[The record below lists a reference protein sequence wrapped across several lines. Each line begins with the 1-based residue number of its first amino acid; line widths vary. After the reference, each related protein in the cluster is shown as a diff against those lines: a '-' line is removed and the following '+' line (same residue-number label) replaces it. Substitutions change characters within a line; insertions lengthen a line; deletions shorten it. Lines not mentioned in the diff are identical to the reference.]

1 MLGAPATNVVPGFP
15 VSGHTPEGRRF
26 GGRSMNTSRYVLGVL
41 IAVLT
46 GCGSSDRWVD
56 TLSGDCT
63 EEQIEETRKT
73 PDAFAQ
79 VGVRVC
85 TETGAGEF
93 AGEFRCTGST
103 ADGTRKLEVRC
114 RPK

>member
-1 MLGAPATNVVPGFP
+1 MNARYFVSSVV
-15 VSGHTPEGRRF
+15 
-26 GGRSMNTSRYVLGVL
+26 

-63 EEQIEETRKT
+63 DAQIEETRQN
-73 PDAFAQ
+73 PELFAQ

-103 ADGTRKLEVRC
+103 EDGTRKMEVRC
-114 RPK
+114 SP

>member
-1 MLGAPATNVVPGFP
+1 MPA
-15 VSGHTPEGRRF
+15 RRF
-26 GGRSMNTSRYVLGVL
+26 VVGVMMTGL
-41 IAVLT
+41 L

-63 EEQIEETRKT
+63 DEQIQETRDN
-73 PDAFAQ
+73 PALFEQ

-85 TETGAGEF
+85 TSTGAGEF

-103 ADGTRKLEVRC
+103 EDGTRKMEVRC
-114 RPK
+114 SPP